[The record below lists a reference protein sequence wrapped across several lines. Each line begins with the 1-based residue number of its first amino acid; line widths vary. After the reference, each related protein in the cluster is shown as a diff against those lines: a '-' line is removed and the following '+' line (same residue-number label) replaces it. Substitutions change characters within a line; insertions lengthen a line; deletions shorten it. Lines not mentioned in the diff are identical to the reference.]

1 MTNWRINLILGLFV
15 FVAIALIGRLF
26 FLQVISHKFYQ
37 SQALGQQAG
46 FSEVKGSRGQIFFQ
60 NSQESKGDHSTGE
73 IKSLAI
79 NKEIWNLSVITDNID
94 DKEDFATKV
103 SQIIED
109 SKENILSKI
118 NEKQGYIIL
127 KRNLSNIEKSKLNE
141 LNIKALKL
149 EPVNIRYYPQND
161 LASQLIGFVNND
173 GLGQY
178 GIEGYYD
185 DILKGKIGIKER
197 KTGLDSI
204 GGEYNSN
211 NLDGSDIYLT
221 IDYNIQF
228 FAESL
233 LVEAKKNIDI
243 DTGQI
248 IVVKPDSGRILAMA
262 NYPAFDLNKY
272 AKESD
277 MNIFQNSCIQ
287 KIYELGSVQ
296 KPITMSIAIN
306 EGKITP
312 NTKYTD
318 NGFLKIGPETIY
330 NYDRKKYGTQTMT
343 EVLEKSI
350 NTGAV
355 FAQESVDDEIYLSYL
370 DKFGLNNLTGID
382 LQGESYSENKILK
395 QSRKINL
402 ATSSFGQG
410 LEMTPIQLVSAFS
423 AIANGGKIVKPYV
436 VEKIK
441 NNIDERKMSSDISDQ
456 AILPETAL
464 QVSKMLISVVE
475 NGFGKGARIP
485 GYYFAGK
492 TGTAQVPV
500 PGGYDANKTIQSF
513 IGFGPALDPEF
524 LILVKLDNPKVPV
537 SSISATPIFKRLAE
551 YIINYW
557 QIPPD
562 YDIN

>member
-60 NSQESKGDHSTGE
+60 NSQESKGDHGTGE

-441 NNIDERKMSSDISDQ
+441 NNIDERKISSDISDQ